1 MTRKRILTGDT
12 PTGRYHIGHYVGTL
26 ENRIKLQDE
35 YETFIVLADMHAL
48 TTLKDEPTEVRQHM
62 IDIVRDQIAAGLD
75 PKKVVFFAESGVPEL
90 YELSVILSMYV
101 SHNRAMRN
109 PTIKDEI
116 KMKGLGDKFSLG
128 FVNYPIL
135 QAADILS
142 VKGELVPVGEDQ
154 KAHLEQARELA
165 RDMNKICGEEVF
177 PVPEAKIGRVGKL
190 IGTDGNPKMGKSL
203 GNTIYLSA
211 SEEDVKK
218 SIMGMYTDP
227 SRIHVTD
234 PGKVEGNPL
243 FVYLDTFGTEQDT
256 NAITDF
262 KKRYK
267 AGEVGDVEVKKY
279 LIDVMERFLAPMR
292 ERSAQYSDNDILD
305 ILREGTQ
312 RARAEATETLS
323 QVKKALNFDIN
334 NN

>member
-1 MTRKRILTGDT
+1 MTKKRILTGDT
-12 PTGRYHIGHYVGTL
+12 PTGKYHIGHYVGTL
-26 ENRIKLQDE
+26 ENRIKLQGE
-35 YETFIVLADMHAL
+35 HEMFIIMADMHAL
-48 TTLKDEPTEVRQHM
+48 TTLKDKPTEIKGHM
-62 IDIVRDQIAAGLD
+62 INLVRDQIAAGLK
-75 PKKVVFFAESGVPEL
+75 PENVVFFAESGVPEL
-90 YELSVILSMYV
+90 YELATFLSMYV
-101 SHNRAMRN
+101 SHNRALRN

-135 QAADILS
+135 QASDILS

-165 RDMNKICGEEVF
+165 RDINKLAGEEIF
-177 PVPEAKIGRVGKL
+177 PIPEAKIGRVGKL

-211 SEEDVKK
+211 TPEEVKK

-227 SRIHVTD
+227 NRIRVTD
-234 PGKVEGNPL
+234 PGRVVGNPL
-243 FVYLDTFGTEQDT
+243 FVYLNAFGTEKDT
-256 NAITDF
+256 KAIEDF

-267 AGEVGDVEVKKY
+267 VGEVGDVEVKKY

-292 ERSAQYSDNDILD
+292 DVRAQYSDNDILD
-305 ILREGTQ
+305 ILREGTK
-312 RARAEATETLS
+312 RARAEVSRTLS
-323 QVKKALNFDIN
+323 QVKKALNFEIE
-334 NN
+334 